1 MAKIVAIRRGD
12 SSTNYSN
19 QMFKLDNGQE
29 ITDEQAYDM
38 AKSGQLEG
46 VVASTNKGNKYVRNI
61 NDGNNS
67 NNLDNL
73 PSF

>member
-1 MAKIVAIRRGD
+1 
-12 SSTNYSN
+12 
-19 QMFKLDNGQE
+19 MFKLDNGQE

-46 VVASTNKGNKYVRNI
+46 VVGATRKGNKYVRAI
-61 NDGNNS
+61 NDGNDS